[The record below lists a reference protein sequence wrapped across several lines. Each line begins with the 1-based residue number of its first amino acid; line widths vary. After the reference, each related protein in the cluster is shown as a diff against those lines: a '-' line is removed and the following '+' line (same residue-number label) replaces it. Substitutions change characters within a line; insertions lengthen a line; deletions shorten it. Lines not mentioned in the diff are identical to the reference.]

1 MLTDIETIRDV
12 VMRERKMA
20 VSDREWK
27 HRLRGY
33 GYAIRDT
40 ETGAFV
46 TSLVRGEDLCAL
58 RV

>member
-1 MLTDIETIRDV
+1 MNLDIETIRDV

-33 GYAIRDT
+33 GYAISNSDK
-40 ETGAFV
+40 GAYV
-46 TSLVRGEDLCAL
+46 TSLLKGDVLCQLTA
-58 RV
+58 

>member
-1 MLTDIETIRDV
+1 MMNDIETIRDV

-20 VSDREWK
+20 VSDREWR

-40 ETGAFV
+40 DKGAYV
-46 TSLVRGEDLCAL
+46 TSLLRGNDLCAL
-58 RV
+58 MG

>member
-1 MLTDIETIRDV
+1 MMTDIETIRDV

-40 ETGAFV
+40 EAGAFV

-58 RV
+58 RA